1 MQIFGLTSKAVTA
14 TRKVADEKFDQASR
28 NLDRLAAQ
36 REAIREQLSL
46 ALKQVIE
53 DGKSDERNH

>member
-14 TRKVADEKFDQASR
+14 TRKIADEKFVKASQ

-53 DGKSDERNH
+53 EGKSDASN